1 MRRTSAGRKRTSTP
15 GKSCQAG
22 RPVGKVPVLGS
33 KDRETKQVAARVIGS
48 TDHPTLR
55 GFVDEHADPQA
66 MVYTDGSS
74 AFQGPGP
81 ARGGEALGGRVRV

>member
-1 MRRTSAGRKRTSTP
+1 M
-15 GKSCQAG
+15 
-22 RPVGKVPVLGS
+22 GKVPVLGS